1 MPRLAGYE
9 DVNDADRLG
18 GDPATR
24 WGILESECGWAAL
37 ILVNSGS
44 NVSGTPTS
52 QKTFARTAT
61 PGVIDAGTKSADL
74 DRGILR

>member
-24 WGILESECGWAAL
+24 WGILESESGSAAL
-37 ILVNSGS
+37 ILGNSRS
-44 NVSGTPTS
+44 NVSFTATS
-52 QKTFARTAT
+52 QNC
-61 PGVIDAGTKSADL
+61 
-74 DRGILR
+74 LRERRRLG